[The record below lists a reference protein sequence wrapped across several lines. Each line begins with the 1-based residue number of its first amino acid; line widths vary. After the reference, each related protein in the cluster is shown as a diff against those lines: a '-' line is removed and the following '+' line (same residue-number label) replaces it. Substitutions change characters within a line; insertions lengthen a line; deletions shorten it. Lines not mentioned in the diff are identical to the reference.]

1 MFITWSKLLDVLNN
15 GMPDLSRVEIRYS
28 GEVLELRHP
37 RHVGAYATYPTEP
50 TFILRK
56 SVARTF
62 VVIVP
67 EMCTKDEFFKLMG
80 EVHQLILVEV
90 GSMAPRDLEANFR
103 FNLIGCGGAP
113 IG

>member
-1 MFITWSKLLDVLNN
+1 MFITWNKLLDVLNN
-15 GMPDLSRVEIRYS
+15 GMLDIRRVEIRYS
-28 GEVLELRHP
+28 GEVLELRKP
-37 RHVGAYATYPTEP
+37 RRVGEWVTYPTEP

-80 EVHQLILVEV
+80 EAHQLILVEV
-90 GSMAPRDLEANFR
+90 GSMAPRDLETNFR
-103 FNLIGCGGAP
+103 FNLIGHGGAQ